1 MKIALNWLEQ
11 YIEISEAVETLGHH
25 LTSVGLEVEHIY
37 DFEQIPGNLEGI
49 VIGEVITC
57 KKHPNADKLS
67 VTTVDIGGE
76 APLPIVCGAPN
87 VAAGQKVAV
96 ATVNSTVYPLEGEP
110 FKIKKAKIRGEVSQG
125 MICAEDE
132 LSLGKS
138 HDGIMVLDTELPNG
152 HPARDYFNPFTD
164 KVIEI
169 GLTPNRA
176 DAASHLG
183 VARDLKALYEKE
195 LSLPSVDAF
204 RVDNQELNIEVE
216 VENTEACPRYAGV
229 SIKGV
234 KVGPSPQ
241 WLQNRLKSIGLAPI
255 NNIVDVTNFVLHELG
270 QPLHAF
276 DADEIKGAKI
286 RVKTLPK
293 DTPFITLDE
302 QERKL
307 SEDDLMICDAEDRP
321 LCIAGVFGGIK
332 SGVSDKT
339 QQVFLESAYFSP
351 AYVRKT
357 AQFHGLKTDASFRY
371 ERGTDPN
378 IPIYALKRAALLI
391 QEVAGGSISSEIKDV
406 YPIKIENFDFRVKYK
421 HIDRLIGKK
430 LDRNFIKSK
439 LRLLEIE
446 LSDEDEAG
454 FQVSVPPY
462 RVDVTRE
469 ADIIEDIARLYGYDN
484 LLASPNLGAT
494 YLAEFPKLDAHKL
507 QFQMSQFLAAN
518 GFSEMLNNS
527 LTRPGYIEQQ
537 AYFKPEDN
545 VIILNR
551 LSEEL
556 GVMRQTL
563 LFSGLEVLAYN
574 INRRQKELKFFEF
587 GKTYFLKPQ
596 EESSGLDQYREES
609 HLAIFMTGHKQA
621 QSWLNPVNP
630 KEAQKSQ
637 SDFFD
642 LRSIAQKVLY
652 RLSILNVKTRPL
664 QHPNFAY
671 GLSYQIKDQEIAQV
685 GLLKKSIS
693 EALGVQQD
701 VFYADF
707 DWDYLWNH
715 YESGVKFEE
724 ISKYPEVRRDLS
736 LVLDQHITFQEIEDL
751 ALEKERKLIKEIN
764 VFDVYQGPNIESG
777 KKSYSISFILEDK
790 NQTLT
795 EKVIDKTMKKLMKA
809 FEDALGALIRK

>member
-11 YIEISEAVETLGHH
+11 YIEISESVETLGHQ

-57 KKHPNADKLS
+57 ERHPNADKLS
-67 VTTVDIGGE
+67 VTTVDIGAE
-76 APLPIVCGAPN
+76 APVPIVCGAPN

-96 ATVNSTVYPLEGEP
+96 ATVNAMIYPLEGEP

-138 HDGIMVLDTELPNG
+138 HNGIMVLDTDLPNG
-152 HPARDYFNPFTD
+152 HPARDYFQPFTD

-183 VARDLKALYEKE
+183 VARDLKALYEKD
-195 LSLPSVDAF
+195 LSMPSVDDF
-204 RVDNQELNIEVE
+204 KIDSSDLNIEVL
-216 VENTEACPRYAGV
+216 VENEEACPRYAGL

-234 KVGPSPQ
+234 NVSESPT
-241 WLQNRLKSIGLAPI
+241 WLQNRLKSIGLTPI
-255 NNIVDVTNFVLHELG
+255 NNVVDVTNFVLHELG

-276 DADEIKGAKI
+276 DADEIKGGRI

-293 DTPFITLDE
+293 DTPFVTLDE

-307 SEDDLMICDAEDRP
+307 SDQDLMICDDQDTP
-321 LCIAGVFGGIK
+321 LCIAGVFGGLN

-339 QQVFLESAYFSP
+339 RHVFLECAYFSP

-357 AQFHGLKTDASFRY
+357 SQFHGLKTDASFRY

-378 IPIYALKRAALLI
+378 LPVYALKRAALLI
-391 QEVAGGSISSEIKDV
+391 QEVAGGSIASEIKDI
-406 YPIKIENFDFRVKYK
+406 YPQAIGNFEFRVKYK

-430 LDRNFIKSK
+430 LEKDFIKRK
-439 LRLLEIE
+439 LNLLEIE
-446 LSDEDEAG
+446 ISDENEVG

-484 LLASPNLGAT
+484 LMASPNLGAS
-494 YLAEFPKLDAHKL
+494 YLAEFPNQDAHKL
-507 QFQMSQFLAAN
+507 QFQISQLLAAN

-527 LTRPGYIEQQ
+527 LTRPGYIDQQ
-537 AYFKPEDN
+537 GYYKSEDN
-545 VIILNR
+545 VMILNR

-587 GKTYFLKPQ
+587 GKTYFL
-596 EESSGLDQYREES
+596 ESDKEQQGLDQYREES
-609 HLAIFMTGHKQA
+609 HLSIFITGNKQA

-642 LRSIAQKVLY
+642 LQSAVQKVLQ
-652 RLSILNVKTRPL
+652 RLGIMRGQSQPL
-664 QHPNFAY
+664 DHPNFAY
-671 GLSYQIKDQEIAQV
+671 GLSYKVKDQEIAHL

-693 EALGVQQD
+693 EALGIQQD
-701 VFYADF
+701 VFFADL

-715 YESGVKFEE
+715 YESRVK
-724 ISKYPEVRRDLS
+724 
-736 LVLDQHITFQEIEDL
+736 
-751 ALEKERKLIKEIN
+751 
-764 VFDVYQGPNIESG
+764 
-777 KKSYSISFILEDK
+777 
-790 NQTLT
+790 
-795 EKVIDKTMKKLMKA
+795 
-809 FEDALGALIRK
+809 